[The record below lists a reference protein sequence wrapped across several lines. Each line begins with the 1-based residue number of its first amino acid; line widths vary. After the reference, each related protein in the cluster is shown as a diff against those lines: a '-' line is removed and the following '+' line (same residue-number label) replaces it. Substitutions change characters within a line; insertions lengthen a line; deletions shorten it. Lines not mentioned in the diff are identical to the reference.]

1 MPLNVLIIEDDPVN
15 RELLA
20 EIIESLDVA
29 VRCASDGREALDL
42 IADQK
47 FDGVFLDL
55 EVPRV
60 HGLEIARRI
69 RKSHWN
75 QATPIIVVTGSDDR
89 KSMENAFAVG
99 STFFLQKPVERLKI
113 VKLFRAVCGSMKEQQ
128 RRFFRASVEINVFC
142 QSGAAYIRGMSR
154 NISLGGML
162 FDTRGGAI
170 DPGASVRLS
179 FQLPSGRREI
189 VLFGIVVRIDEQL
202 RAGIRFSTMDN
213 TARAAISQFIDQRGK

>member
-1 MPLNVLIIEDDPVN
+1 MPLNVLIIEDDPQN

-20 EIIESLDVA
+20 EIIEPLDV
-29 VRCASDGREALDL
+29 VIRCASDGREALDL
-42 IADQK
+42 IADQR

-55 EVPRV
+55 EVPCV

-99 STFFLQKPVERLKI
+99 STFFLQKPIERHKI
-113 VKLFRAVCGSMKEQQ
+113 VRLFRAVCGSMKEQQ
-128 RRFFRASVEINVFC
+128 RRFFRASVEIDVFC
-142 QSGAAYIRGMSR
+142 QSGTSHIQGMTR

-170 DPGASVRLS
+170 HTGLSVRLS
-179 FQLPSGRREI
+179 FRLPSGRREI
-189 VLFGIVVRIDEQL
+189 VLFGTVVRIDEQR
-202 RAGIRFSTMDN
+202 RAGIRFSAMDN
-213 TARAAISQFIDQRGK
+213 VARTEISQFIDQRGK